1 MSRLFL
7 IAVAVFASTI
17 LLAQVVSSAEGKYS
31 EARKLAKERSDKL
44 LEEERLGH
52 IKNVKGGK
60 EIDATVIINTV
71 GKTKTPLKTKAE
83 VDAAN
88 AAYLAELTSAK
99 ASLKQAKEDLNLANR
114 AFLRDS
120 SNSVKEQAVTDA
132 KAAVK
137 NAEIKLKVV
146 LLNKP

>member
-1 MSRLFL
+1 M

-31 EARKLAKERSDKL
+31 EARKLAKERSDEL
-44 LEEERLGH
+44 LEKERLAH
-52 IKNVKGGK
+52 IKNAKSGK
-60 EIDATVIINTV
+60 EIDTAVIVNTI
-71 GKTKTPLKTKAE
+71 GKTKTQLKTKAE
-83 VDAAN
+83 VDAVN

-114 AFLRDS
+114 AFLKDS
-120 SNSVKEQAVTDA
+120 KNTAKEQAVEAA
-132 KAAVK
+132 KAVVK

-146 LLNKP
+146 LLGKP

>member
-1 MSRLFL
+1 M
-7 IAVAVFASTI
+7 ITVAVFASTI

-44 LEEERLGH
+44 LEKERLAH
-52 IKNVKGGK
+52 IKNAKLGK
-60 EIDATVIINTV
+60 EIDTAVIVNTV
-71 GKTKTPLKTKAE
+71 GKTKTQLKTQAE
-83 VDAAN
+83 VDATN
-88 AAYLAELTSAK
+88 AAYLTELTSAK

-120 SNSVKEQAVTDA
+120 SNSVKKQAVEDA

-146 LLNKP
+146 LLDKP